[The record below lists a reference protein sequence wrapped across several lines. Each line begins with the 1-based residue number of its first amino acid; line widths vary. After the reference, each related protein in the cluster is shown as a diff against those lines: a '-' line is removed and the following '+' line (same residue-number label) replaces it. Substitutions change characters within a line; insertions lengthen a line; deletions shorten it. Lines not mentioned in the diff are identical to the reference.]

1 MYTNNPKWSHKEMQH
16 ISQIK
21 KKNKKTKKTK
31 RNRHQHNT
39 DDGGQAVGEEMRHV
53 QMSR

>member
-1 MYTNNPKWSHKEMQH
+1 MYTNNPKCSHKAMQH

-21 KKNKKTKKTK
+21 KNKK

-39 DDGGQAVGEEMRHV
+39 DDGGQAVSEEMRHV